1 MYQIDDPSYGKLDD
15 AGLLTNI
22 KEVLGDEAGRI
33 IEIYRQKSPEATPY
47 ELSTNILTDI
57 QGISSIRLAERRA
70 ALGRAATY
78 VYVFAWETPIM
89 GLRAPH
95 TIEIP
100 FVFNHIDISQS
111 MVGPVSPPMREL
123 EAATAALG
131 RRWRKTEIPIIPGCL
146 PGRPTRPTHVPR

>member
-1 MYQIDDPSYGKLDD
+1 MIVGHTRTERTVYQIDDPSYGKLDD

-89 GLRAPH
+89 GLRAP
-95 TIEIP
+95 TPSRFRSCSIT
-100 FVFNHIDISQS
+100 STS
-111 MVGPVSPPMREL
+111 ARAWS
-123 EAATAALG
+123 G
-131 RRWRKTEIPIIPGCL
+131 R
-146 PGRPTRPTHVPR
+146 